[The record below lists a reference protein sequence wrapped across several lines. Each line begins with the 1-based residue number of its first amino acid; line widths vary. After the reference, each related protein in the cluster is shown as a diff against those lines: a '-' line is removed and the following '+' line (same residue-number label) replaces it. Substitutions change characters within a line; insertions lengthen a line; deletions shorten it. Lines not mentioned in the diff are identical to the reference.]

1 MARTKETCKRAPM
14 SSDTVEGAGVE
25 QIIAPP
31 KRKQKGEDKSEK
43 KKPHLSDEIRAGR
56 VNS

>member
-1 MARTKETCKRAPM
+1 MARTKETCKRTPM

-31 KRKQKGEDKSEK
+31 KKEQKCEDKSEK
-43 KKPHLSDEIRAGR
+43 KPHLSNEIRAGR

>member
-1 MARTKETCKRAPM
+1 MARIKEASKHTHM
-14 SSDTVEGAGVE
+14 SADTVEGAGVE

-31 KRKQKGEDKSEK
+31 KKKQKCEDKLE
-43 KKPHLSDEIRAGR
+43 KKPHLSDEIQAGR

>member
-14 SSDTVEGAGVE
+14 SSDTVEGAGVD
-25 QIIAPP
+25 QIITPP
-31 KRKQKGEDKSEK
+31 KMKQKCKDKSE

>member
-31 KRKQKGEDKSEK
+31 KKKQKGEDKSE

>member
-14 SSDTVEGAGVE
+14 SLDTSEGAGVE
-25 QIIAPP
+25 PIIAPP
-31 KRKQKGEDKSEK
+31 KKKHKGEDKSE

>member
-1 MARTKETCKRAPM
+1 MARTKETCKRTPM

-31 KRKQKGEDKSEK
+31 KKKLKGEDKSE

>member
-31 KRKQKGEDKSEK
+31 KKKQKCEDKSE
-43 KKPHLSDEIRAGR
+43 KKPHLSDEIRAGQ

>member
-1 MARTKETCKRAPM
+1 MARTKETCKRTPM
-14 SSDTVEGAGVE
+14 SSDTVEGAGVD

-31 KRKQKGEDKSEK
+31 KKKQKCEDKSG
-43 KKPHLSDEIRAGR
+43 KKPHLSNEIRAGR

>member
-1 MARTKETCKRAPM
+1 MARTKETCKRTPM
-14 SSDTVEGAGVE
+14 SSDTVEGAGVD
-25 QIIAPP
+25 QIVAPP
-31 KRKQKGEDKSEK
+31 KKKQECEDKSE